1 MFALENLRK
10 VILCLFLFC
19 CCLFALPVY
28 GSSPTDEVILT
39 RAEYNALQSKLTMLD
54 DTISK
59 QLTIIDELEQQ
70 LNVAKLS
77 TTEQQT
83 ELIEVLKSLNEQ
95 KALLIEAKNTLIKQ
109 EVTLSQQRDSL
120 AKAEAYLNMQT
131 NELKKVK
138 AKYRNSQILN
148 AILGAGLV
156 YVAVKD

>member
-1 MFALENLRK
+1 
-10 VILCLFLFC
+10 
-19 CCLFALPVY
+19 VY

-39 RAEYNALQSKLTMLD
+39 RAEYNALQSKLTTLD
-54 DTISK
+54 NTISK
-59 QLTIIDELEQQ
+59 QLMIIDELEQQ
-70 LNVAKLS
+70 LNIAKLS

-95 KALLIEAKNTLIKQ
+95 KALLLEAKNTLIKQ
-109 EVTLSQQRDSL
+109 EVTLSAQRDSL

-148 AILGAGLV
+148 AILGAGLI
-156 YVAVKD
+156 YVAAKD

>member
-10 VILCLFLFC
+10 VILCSFLFC
-19 CCLFALPVY
+19 CYLFVLPVY

-39 RAEYNALQSKLTMLD
+39 RAEYNALQSKLTTLD
-54 DTISK
+54 NTISK
-59 QLTIIDELEQQ
+59 QLMIIDELEQQ
-70 LNVAKLS
+70 LNIAKLS

-95 KALLIEAKNTLIKQ
+95 KALLLEAKNTLIKQ
-109 EVTLSQQRDSL
+109 EVTLTAQRDSL
-120 AKAEAYLNMQT
+120 AKAEAYLNMQK

-148 AILGAGLV
+148 AILGAGLI
-156 YVAVKD
+156 YVAAKD

>member
-1 MFALENLRK
+1 
-10 VILCLFLFC
+10 
-19 CCLFALPVY
+19 VY

-39 RAEYNALQSKLTMLD
+39 RAEYNALQSKLTTLD
-54 DTISK
+54 NTISK
-59 QLTIIDELEQQ
+59 QLMIIDELEQQ
-70 LNVAKLS
+70 LNIAKLS

-109 EVTLSQQRDSL
+109 EVTLSAQRDSL

-148 AILGAGLV
+148 AILGAGLI
-156 YVAVKD
+156 YVAAKD

>member
-10 VILCLFLFC
+10 VILCSFLFC
-19 CCLFALPVY
+19 CCLFVLPVY

-39 RAEYNALQSKLTMLD
+39 RAEYNALQSKLTTLD
-54 DTISK
+54 NTISK
-59 QLTIIDELEQQ
+59 QLMIIDELEQQ
-70 LNVAKLS
+70 LNIAKLS

-95 KALLIEAKNTLIKQ
+95 KALLLEAKNTLIKQ
-109 EVTLSQQRDSL
+109 EVTLSAQRDSL

-148 AILGAGLV
+148 AILGASLI
-156 YVAVKD
+156 YVAAKD